1 MNPSRGDIY
10 WVSLPTSE
18 GREQAGHRPALV
30 IQHGPFSVSLPTV
43 LIVPIT
49 SNLRA
54 ANFAGTIRIDP
65 TEANGLNVPSVLLVF
80 QLRAID
86 KKRLSNQAGRISA
99 SQLEEVLK
107 MIDLLLGKKA

>member
-1 MNPSRGDIY
+1 MG
-10 WVSLPTSE
+10 VSNRSYAVHKVSAL
-18 GREQAGHRPALV
+18 RLVFDAFVKHRDLGAA
-30 IQHGPFSVSLPTV
+30 LPTV

-54 ANFAGTIRIDP
+54 ASFAGTIRIDP

-86 KKRLSNQAGRISA
+86 KRRLSNQAGKISA

>member
-1 MNPSRGDIY
+1 VNSRRGDIY
-10 WVSLPTSE
+10 WVSFPSSE
-18 GREQAGHRPALV
+18 GREQSGRRPALV
-30 IQHGPFSVSLPTV
+30 IQHDPFTLSLPTV
-43 LIVPIT
+43 LVVSIT

-54 ANFAGTIRIDP
+54 ASFPGTIRIDP
-65 TEANGLNVPSVLLVF
+65 TDANGLNVPSVLLVF

-86 KKRLSNQAGRISA
+86 KRRLSNQAGKISE

>member
-18 GREQAGHRPALV
+18 GREQAGRRPALV
-30 IQHGPFSVSLPTV
+30 IQHDPFTLSLPTV

-49 SNLRA
+49 SNLQA
-54 ANFAGTIRIDP
+54 ASFAGTIRIDP
-65 TEANGLNVPSVLLVF
+65 TEANSLNMPSVFLVF

-86 KKRLSNQAGRISA
+86 KRRLSNQAEKISA
-99 SQLEEVLK
+99 SQLEEILK
-107 MIDLLLGKKA
+107 MIDLLLGRKG

>member
-18 GREQAGHRPALV
+18 GREQAGRRPALV
-30 IQHGPFSVSLPTV
+30 IQYDPFTLSLPTV

-54 ANFAGTIRIDP
+54 ASFAGTIRIDP
-65 TEANGLNVPSVLLVF
+65 SEANGLIAPSVLLVF

-86 KKRLSNQAGRISA
+86 KRRLSNQAGKLSA

-107 MIDLLLGKKA
+107 MIDLLLGKNA